1 MNIKHTILLLLTAA
15 LTACSDGDDIEGKQP
30 TPTGTDDMIG
40 DRVPVAFTV
49 SDQRNIDFTRATTSI
64 ITFNA
69 NEDVKVFVKPYGAT
83 NYTSYDYKTASSGQS
98 VGLTMPATPP
108 YFPPGTSTTVEAYA
122 YYPST
127 AGASATFTVQD
138 DQTSDANYKA
148 SDLMYANN
156 RTITKGAANGNN
168 NLQMAHQMA
177 QLKITANGQIGSGI
191 NVTRVEVIAQ
201 KSVTFAPNNANI
213 VTTTGATG
221 TILALSGPGTGYIV
235 IPPQVINGVTIKVYT
250 GSETKDEIATYAFTG
265 TGNFNS
271 GDSYAIDL
279 TISADQLGFT
289 TAINNWNGVG
299 SVNVIPSGSLTISA
313 IPAQEYTGNAIKPS
327 FTVKKGEETVDPS
340 LYDTIWVSN
349 VDAGK
354 AYIIVTGKG
363 SQEGAVGMT
372 SFTITPANG
381 KITYDVISIIKN
393 YGSTPFTN
401 PLRNY
406 DKRTE
411 PEYSGKLGDGPVTYE
426 SSDPTVATVDEN
438 GEVTLV
444 KAGTTKIRATAT
456 NGANYVY
463 STSLGDNTTYY
474 DLTVNKAAATISFPY
489 SGSAN
494 PSQTWSATA
503 ANNKYTQ
510 TVTNSGDGAV
520 SYSIGSTNTC
530 GASINNSST
539 GEVTFTKSGSVEVI
553 ATVVAST
560 DRYTYAVTTASYTLT
575 VNKATGFV
583 TLNPTSGSVDAGN
596 STSFTVASSHGG
608 ALSVTDVS
616 GNNRT
621 TSTISGTTVN
631 VATNGITPSSGTIRV
646 TSAAT
651 DCYNEAYADFDLTI
665 NSAIEIKMNPLW
677 YVAEYNMTNS
687 HTSSTLTMGSTMT
700 QAYYYTWAH
709 AMARF
714 SNNSN
719 SKIAY
724 YWGNKTISGQTG
736 TWHLPTVYEMNSI
749 IPSCI
754 DPTIAHNNATGAT
767 YISLH
772 EIAGSDGGGASFNY
786 SVKLS
791 FGYNDVTKGTNST
804 YMTESS
810 FWYRKTSRE
819 LYAVRYCGTNFCS
832 IWKYERTG
840 SSSSNTLVLTITS
853 KLIGT
858 ALTTDEASDTYGTDE
873 SKWTAE
879 FENLEFTDANH
890 NIDLTN
896 GAVRRSFYGGGDA
909 GESGQ
914 SAASNSDK
922 GKGWYWTATEGRNKD
937 NTASSNA
944 NHLYF
949 YEEGVI
955 ATAHGSGK
963 SWGFP
968 VRLFRDN

>member
-15 LTACSDGDDIEGKQP
+15 LTACSDSDDIEGKQP
-30 TPTGTDDMIG
+30 TPTGTGDMIG

-381 KITYDVISIIKN
+381 KITYDDISIIKN

-444 KAGTTKIRATAT
+444 KAGTTRIRATAT

-596 STSFTVASSHGG
+596 STLFTVASSHGG
-608 ALSVTDVS
+608 TLSVADVS

-621 TSTISGTTVN
+621 TPTVSGTTVN

-646 TSAAT
+646 TCAAT
-651 DCYNEAYADFDLTI
+651 ENYTEAYADFDLTI

-687 HTSSTLTMGSTMT
+687 HTSSTLTMGSTVT
-700 QAYYYTWAH
+700 QGYFYKWAD

-714 SNNSN
+714 SNNST
-719 SKIAY
+719 SKIGY

-736 TWHLPTVYEMNSI
+736 TWHLPSAYEWNSVF
-749 IPSCI
+749 PTCI
-754 DPTIAHNNATGAT
+754 NPT
-767 YISLH
+767 
-772 EIAGSDGGGASFNY
+772 GSSDIFIQLETLNGNFSKTLN
-786 SVKLS
+786 LC
-791 FGYNDVTKGTNST
+791 FGYNDTTKGTSGT
-804 YMTESS
+804 YMKESS
-810 FWYRKTSRE
+810 YWYKKDASE
-819 LYAVRYCGTNFCS
+819 IYAIRYCGTIYCS
-832 IWKYERTG
+832 VWKYKITG
-840 SSSSNTLVLTITS
+840 TASSNNLIFTITS
-853 KLIGT
+853 KLLGT
-858 ALTTDEASDTYGTDE
+858 ALTTDSASTYYGTNASRWE
-873 SKWTAE
+873 AE
-879 FENLEFTDANH
+879 FENLEFTSANH
-890 NIDLTN
+890 GIDLTN
-896 GAVRRSFYGGGDA
+896 GAVQRQLYGAGDNNGG
-909 GESGQ
+909 SGPT
-914 SAASNSDK
+914 ANCDL
-922 GKGWYWTATEGRNKD
+922 GRGWYWTATDYDGTR
-937 NTASSNA
+937 T
-944 NHLYF
+944 NHLYL
-949 YEEGVI
+949 YDTGEY
-955 ATAHGSGK
+955 TAHGSGNT
-963 SWGFP
+963 WGFS